1 MIQTHDVK
9 SALNSGGQ
17 CAPGFLFDDICGD
30 ESALGEAITVDDVEV
45 RKEGAH
51 LELTEPL
58 RETVGEVPRGEGFIL
73 AGVLHAQKPIG
84 SVHLSGVESLSRR

>member
-17 CAPGFLFDDICGD
+17 CAPGFLFDDVCSD

-45 RKEGAH
+45 LKEGAR
-51 LELTEPL
+51 LELTVPL
-58 RETVGEVPRGEGFIL
+58 RETVGEVPRGFIL

>member
-1 MIQTHDVK
+1 MIQTRDVK

-17 CAPGFLFDDICGD
+17 CAPGFLFDDVCGD

-45 RKEGAH
+45 RKEGAR

-58 RETVGEVPRGEGFIL
+58 RETLGEVPRGRGSYQPGCCTPRSQLGRFICQ
-73 AGVLHAQKPIG
+73 G
-84 SVHLSGVESLSRR
+84 